1 MENVRTSHKDVNP
14 EPDLGAVIINETNSN
29 FDLIFEGVNIKL
41 IRKKL
46 ISKKQETYK
55 IIILQLFS
63 DNKIPPNKR
72 KDSYLR

>member
-14 EPDLGAVIINETNSN
+14 EPDLGAVIIKETNSN

-46 ISKKQETYK
+46 ISKK
-55 IIILQLFS
+55 
-63 DNKIPPNKR
+63 
-72 KDSYLR
+72 

>member
-29 FDLIFEGVNIKL
+29 FDLIFEGVDIKL

-46 ISKKQETYK
+46 ISKK
-55 IIILQLFS
+55 
-63 DNKIPPNKR
+63 
-72 KDSYLR
+72 